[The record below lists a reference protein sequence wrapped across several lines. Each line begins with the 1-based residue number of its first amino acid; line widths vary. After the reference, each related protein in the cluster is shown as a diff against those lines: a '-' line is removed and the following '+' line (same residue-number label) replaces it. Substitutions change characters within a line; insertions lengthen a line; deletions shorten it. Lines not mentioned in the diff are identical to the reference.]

1 MWYGCD
7 LWDVYGA
14 WCHIAA
20 EKTFETKIKSY
31 LKDNGCYIIKTH
43 GDRFSK
49 VGTPDLLICCNGH
62 FIGAE
67 IKAENGKP
75 SELQLYHL
83 RQINNSGGIGLLLI
97 PSKGIEKVRNYILK
111 NYPEYE
117 DTKIYD
123 FEGFKELIEWLKS

>member
-1 MWYGCD
+1 MGS
-7 LWDVYGA
+7 
-14 WCHIAA
+14 
-20 EKTFETKIKSY
+20 EKQFETKIKSY
-31 LKDNGCYIIKTH
+31 LTNKKCYIIKTH

-49 VGTPDLLICCNGH
+49 VGTPDLLICCNGR

-67 IKAENGKP
+67 IKAENGVP

-97 PSKGIEKVRNYILK
+97 PSKGIEKVGKYIK
-111 NYPEYE
+111 TNYPQYS

-123 FEGFKELIEWLKS
+123 FEMFKELIEWLLSV